1 MNFGQSIAN
10 VFARERQFTEGRI
23 QQVRD
28 LNFRAKQLE
37 VQDKL
42 VRAQESLSESRVNA
56 LNQETREKEEANS
69 ARDQEFYQKE
79 ADNTLRQQTS
89 SIEANDASTSF
100 SKAREA
106 MLNKQGGLT
115 QAQTGLVNNQT
126 KELQQ
131 KISFVEKQLAAGGNP
146 FASGGGSDTTSD
158 DILRITESIPEYQQ
172 LYNNAKRITESTD
185 SSISDAMKASA
196 KQEMQD
202 YSDVIR
208 RFTILQAQIIRRQ
221 YPDYGSA
228 QVDSLQ
234 PNKKFDLSDITN
246 DSN

>member
-42 VRAQESLSESRVNA
+42 VKAQESLSESRVNA

-69 ARDQEFYQKE
+69 ARDKDFYQTE
-79 ADNTLRQQTS
+79 ADNILRQQAS

-115 QAQTGLVNNQT
+115 QAQTELVNNQT

-146 FASGGGSDTTSD
+146 FASGGGSDTLSD
-158 DILRITESIPEYQQ
+158 DILRITESIPEYQE

-185 SSISDAMKASA
+185 RSISDAMKASA
-196 KQEMQD
+196 KQEMQE

-208 RFTILQAQIIRRQ
+208 RYTILQGQIIRRQ

-234 PNKKFDLSDITN
+234 PNKKIDLSDITN